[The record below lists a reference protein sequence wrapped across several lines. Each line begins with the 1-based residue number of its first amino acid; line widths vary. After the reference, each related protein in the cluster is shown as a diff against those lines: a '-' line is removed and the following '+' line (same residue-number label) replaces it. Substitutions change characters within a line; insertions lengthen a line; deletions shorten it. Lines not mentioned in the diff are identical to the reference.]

1 MQRYADDRAIVRN
14 GRFGRILTFGGLG
27 VMAVGLVA
35 SIVWPKEV
43 NLVLGSAFVGIFGSQ
58 FGMVYYNKWGRHP
71 RVDEI
76 VDDALKGL
84 DNRFAVFHYK
94 LGTNHALVSP
104 AGVFALVP
112 RWDQGEVSYRD
123 GKWTLFQEKGGML
136 RRAGVRPLRGV
147 EASAK
152 AESDSLEYALKK
164 KLGRPDDI
172 PAQALLVF
180 MHPKATLK
188 AKGTPMLAVHAKKLK
203 ETLRQLPK
211 GPTLTE
217 DEVHT
222 LAAKLGL

>member
-1 MQRYADDRAIVRN
+1 MQRYADDRTIARN
-14 GRFGRILTFGGLG
+14 GRIGRILTFGGLG
-27 VMAVGLVA
+27 IMAVGLVA
-35 SIVWPKEV
+35 SILWPKEV

-58 FGMVYYNKWGRHP
+58 FGMLYYNKWGRRP
-71 RVDEI
+71 RVDEL

-94 LGTNHALVSP
+94 LGTNHALISP
-104 AGVFALVP
+104 AGVFALIP
-112 RWDQGEVSYRD
+112 RWDRGEVSYRQ

-136 RRAGVRPLRGV
+136 RRAGEHPLRGV
-147 EASAK
+147 ESSTQ
-152 AESDSLEYALKK
+152 AEVDALAHALKK
-164 KLGRPDDI
+164 KLERAEAV

-180 MHPKATLK
+180 MHPKASLK
-188 AKGTPMLAVHAKKLK
+188 VKGTPMLAVHVKKLK

-217 DEVHT
+217 DEVRA